1 MVTLQTNKIPTI
13 VGQTNKRITI
23 MTNKEIKFELAKVA
37 LTKCN
42 FMTSETFTESLK
54 NLYEWVV
61 EEPEVEVET
70 IDKNNFDSVDIEEV
84 LNIVRKNQHFSSG
97 IATMLETTLS
107 NNNINTVGDL
117 MRIGRRD
124 FSKYRLVGKKSIW
137 AIEDALEEL
146 GVKGW

>member
-1 MVTLQTNKIPTI
+1 
-13 VGQTNKRITI
+13 

-42 FMTSETFTESLK
+42 FMTSESLAESLK
-54 NLYEWVV
+54 NLYNWIV

-70 IDKNNFDSVDIEEV
+70 TDNNSFDSIDIKEV
-84 LNIVRKNQHFSSG
+84 LYIVRKNQRFSSG
-97 IATMLETTLS
+97 IATSLETIF
-107 NNNINTVGDL
+107 NKNNINTVDDL

-137 AIEDALEEL
+137 AIDDALDEL
-146 GVKGW
+146 GVTKW

>member
-1 MVTLQTNKIPTI
+1 
-13 VGQTNKRITI
+13 

-37 LTKCN
+37 LEKCC
-42 FMTSETFTESLK
+42 FTTSETLTEGLK
-54 NLYEWVV
+54 NLYEWIV
-61 EEPEVEVET
+61 EEPESEVET
-70 IDKNNFDSVDIEEV
+70 EQKSSYDEIDIKEV
-84 LNIVRKNQHFSSG
+84 LNIVRKNQGFSSG
-97 IATMLETTLS
+97 IATMIETVFH

-117 MRIGRRD
+117 MRISRRD

>member
-1 MVTLQTNKIPTI
+1 
-13 VGQTNKRITI
+13 

-37 LTKCN
+37 LERCTYT
-42 FMTSETFTESLK
+42 TSETLTESLR
-54 NLYEWVV
+54 NLYEWII

-70 IDKNNFDSVDIEEV
+70 TDKNSFDSVDIKEV
-84 LNIVRKNQHFSSG
+84 LNIVRKNQGFSSG
-97 IATMLETTLS
+97 IATSLETIFN

-137 AIEDALEEL
+137 AIDDALNEL

>member
-1 MVTLQTNKIPTI
+1 
-13 VGQTNKRITI
+13 

-37 LTKCN
+37 LTTCRH
-42 FMTSETFTESLK
+42 MTSETLNEALK

-70 IDKNNFDSVDIEEV
+70 TDKNSFDSVDIKEV
-84 LNIVRKNQHFSSG
+84 LNIVRKNQGFSSG
-97 IATMLETTLS
+97 IATMLETVFH

-137 AIEDALEEL
+137 AIDDALEEL
-146 GVKGW
+146 GATTW